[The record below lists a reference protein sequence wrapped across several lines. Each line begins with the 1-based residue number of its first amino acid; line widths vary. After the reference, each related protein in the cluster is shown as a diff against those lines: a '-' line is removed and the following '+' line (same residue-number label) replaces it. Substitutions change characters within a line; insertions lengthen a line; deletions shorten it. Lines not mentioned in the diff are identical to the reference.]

1 MEPVLIQDKNYNR
14 DDLREYPLK
23 KGEYEDCTFTGCD
36 LSGAD
41 LSGLKFV
48 GCTFTECNLS
58 LAKIV
63 GTSFRDV
70 AFKGCKMMGL
80 HFDTCYEFG
89 LDFRLDNCILDHSLF
104 YKTNLKKIVIKDCH
118 MHEVDMAECDLAQ
131 AVLDNCDLQGATFDN
146 TNLEK
151 ANLKT
156 AFNYSIDP
164 DKNKIKKAKFSVHG
178 IAGLLDKYDIDIS
191 M

>member
-1 MEPVLIQDKNYNR
+1 MEPVLVQDIDYSKE
-14 DDLREYPLK
+14 DLKAQPLK

-41 LSGLKFV
+41 LSMIKFV
-48 GCTFTECNLS
+48 GCTFKDCNLS
-58 LAKIV
+58 LAKLV
-63 GTSFRDV
+63 QTSFRDV
-70 AFKGCKMMGL
+70 RFTGCKMMGL

-89 LDFRLDNCILDHSLF
+89 LDFLLDNSILDHSSF
-104 YKTNLKKIVIKDCH
+104 YKTNLKKMFIKNCH
-118 MHEVDMAECDLAQ
+118 MHEVDLAECDLTL

-156 AFNYSIDP
+156 AYNYSIDP